1 MVKTV
6 PVPNCTGA
14 VFKALKTPFNKPNL
28 NNIKTQAEMIEL
40 FIELTNQLF
49 WEGYAEWLAKENPAL
64 FQSEFKDFLNNY
76 NK

>member
-1 MVKTV
+1 M

-14 VFKALKTPFNKPNL
+14 VLRPSGFLLRNLIQNNSKTK
-28 NNIKTQAEMIEL
+28 AEMIEL
-40 FIELTNQLF
+40 FIELTDQLF
-49 WEGYAEWLAKENPAL
+49 WEGYAEWLAGENPAL